1 MDSLERWFDPNIPM
15 EYIIISFSV
24 LCVVMAIG
32 FIVYRGQRMT
42 KFVMGALAIE
52 YYFLVLCSTVIC
64 RTSPVSKRV
73 ELMPFYNYSDIWNGV
88 DFKRTVMEILLNI
101 ALFVPIGFLLGGIMS
116 KGFLKVLFTGCLL
129 SILIELLQL
138 ASGMGLCETNDVIHN
153 TIGSMLGYA
162 AAMVLKKL
170 ISSEC
175 NILIRYKRA
184 YMNS

>member
-1 MDSLERWFDPNIPM
+1 MK
-15 EYIIISFSV
+15 
-24 LCVVMAIG
+24 
-32 FIVYRGQRMT
+32 

-153 TIGSMLGYA
+153 TVGCMVGYGLA
-162 AAMVLKKL
+162 QLLEMRFDIEHNNIILSSKK
-170 ISSEC
+170 
-175 NILIRYKRA
+175 
-184 YMNS
+184 

>member
-32 FIVYRGQRMT
+32 FIVYRGQRMK

-88 DFKRTVMEILLNI
+88 DFKRTLMEVLLNV

-138 ASGMGLCETNDVIHN
+138 ASGMGLCETNDVVHN
-153 TIGSMLGYA
+153 TVGCIMGYA
-162 AAMVLKKL
+162 AAMALKKL
-170 ISSEC
+170 ISSKC
-175 NILIRYKRA
+175 NRWGQGTGT
-184 YMNS
+184 

>member
-1 MDSLERWFDPNIPM
+1 MDSLEKWFDPNIPM

-32 FIVYRGQRMT
+32 FIAYRGQKMM

-64 RTSPVSKRV
+64 RTAPVSKRV
-73 ELMPFYNYSDIWNGV
+73 ELKPFYNYVDIWNGV
-88 DFKRTVMEILLNI
+88 DFKRTLIEVLLNV
-101 ALFVPIGFLLGGIMS
+101 ALFVPIGFLLEGIMP

-138 ASGMGLCETNDVIHN
+138 ASGRGLCETNDVIHN
-153 TIGSMLGYA
+153 TVGCMVGYGLA
-162 AAMVLKKL
+162 QLLEMRFDIEHNNIILSSKK
-170 ISSEC
+170 
-175 NILIRYKRA
+175 
-184 YMNS
+184 